1 MEWSAVTIIKLDG
14 AGREEAEA
22 ERRIKVPG
30 RLGTCVRFGQLQLR
44 LHLIN
49 LNIGFDLSFRA
60 SSQRGQRSAQQQPAT
75 SNHLMSTLSDAD
87 ELSNQAAALDNA
99 DFFWLCEIVQIL
111 DLSVSPRLATGSS
124 VFPRTKNKQKRSC
137 SALHMLYFL
146 CTTGK
151 PQTLPHVLPWIPMLL
166 GLSWPSSR
174 EKLGISLLVS

>member
-30 RLGTCVRFGQLQLR
+30 RLGTCVRFGQLQLQ

-49 LNIGFDLSFRA
+49 FNIGFDLSFRA

-75 SNHLMSTLSDAD
+75 SNHLMGTPSDAD

-124 VFPRTKNKQKRSC
+124 VFPRTKNKQKR
-137 SALHMLYFL
+137 
-146 CTTGK
+146 
-151 PQTLPHVLPWIPMLL
+151 
-166 GLSWPSSR
+166 
-174 EKLGISLLVS
+174 